1 MSNLAKWAAWMVAF
15 ACGGAITASAEPVRV
30 VTTIFPL
37 YDWACAV
44 GGDRVAVTQLLPP
57 GVEAHS
63 YAPRPSDV
71 FALNRADL
79 FLYLG
84 ADLEPWAADLVR
96 GVENPRLAVIE
107 AGREVPRAHG
117 HGGDDEED
125 DGHDHE
131 ASDPHI
137 WLDPVLAQAVV
148 STIAAG
154 LARADPAGA
163 ADYAARAD
171 QYNRQL
177 AALHEEIR
185 AGLANCRHR
194 QILYGG
200 HFAFGYFARRYGL
213 THLSPYSGFSPN
225 AAPTPAQMTELV
237 KAIRTSGQT
246 TLFVEEL
253 LDPKVGRTLAGETGA
268 RLEVLHGAHNLT
280 REERAR
286 GDVTYLSLMRENLAK
301 LRKALGCE

>member
-1 MSNLAKWAAWMVAF
+1 MRNLAQWTAWMAL
-15 ACGGAITASAEPVRV
+15 ACAAAIAARAEPVRV

-37 YDWACAV
+37 YDWARAV
-44 GGDRVAVTQLLPP
+44 GGERVDVAQLLPP

-71 FALNRADL
+71 FALNRADV

-96 GVENPRLAVIE
+96 GIENPRVAVIE
-107 AGREVPRAHG
+107 AGREVPREHG
-117 HGGDDEED
+117 HDEDDEED
-125 DGHDHE
+125 GEHHHE

-137 WLDPVLAQAVV
+137 WLDPVLAQTVV

-154 LARADPAGA
+154 LAQADPAGA
-163 ADYAARAD
+163 AEYAARAGR
-171 QYNRQL
+171 YNAQL
-177 AALHEEIR
+177 AALDEDIR

-213 THLSPYSGFSPN
+213 THLSPYAGFSPN
-225 AAPTPAQMTELV
+225 AAPTPAQMAELV
-237 KAIRTSGQT
+237 KAIRASGQT

-253 LDPKVGRTLAGETGA
+253 LDPKVGRTLAEETGT

-280 REERAR
+280 REERTR